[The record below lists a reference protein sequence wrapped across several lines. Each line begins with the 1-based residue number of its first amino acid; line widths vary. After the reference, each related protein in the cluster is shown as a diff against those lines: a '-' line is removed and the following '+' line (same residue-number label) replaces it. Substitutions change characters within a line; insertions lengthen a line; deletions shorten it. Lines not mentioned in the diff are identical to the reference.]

1 MDLRLN
7 HTMLMNFESLD
18 QDMKVFSLKHIRNW
32 YAKNKDG
39 SYDVS
44 VYFAGIYS
52 SIASAENVIRE
63 RILV

>member
-32 YAKNKDG
+32 YAKSKDG
-39 SYDVS
+39 PYDVAIGRYPVLKMS
-44 VYFAGIYS
+44 
-52 SIASAENVIRE
+52 
-63 RILV
+63 

>member
-1 MDLRLN
+1 
-7 HTMLMNFESLD
+7 
-18 QDMKVFSLKHIRNW
+18 MKVFSLEQIRNW

-52 SIASAENVIRE
+52 SIASAENVNNE
-63 RILV
+63 EG